1 MKTDKGAIFR
11 CNKFQY
17 AMARG
22 DDLILAARYLP
33 LPVLGRAVGITGED
47 FEVAMKAWNVVNEA
61 SCDMCFMV
69 FDHPCE
75 GLAEMSCI

>member
-1 MKTDKGAIFR
+1 MQFSAAK
-11 CNKFQY
+11 KFECG
-17 AMARG
+17 MARC

-61 SCDMCFMV
+61 SCDLCFIG

-75 GLAEMSCI
+75 GLANILCI